1 MLKKGRL
8 LNEVHGDGFTIYKN
22 TEVLIV
28 HEQESN
34 LWDGELFY
42 IILDQKSEE
51 SISVAKTYVEV
62 F

>member
-8 LNEVHGDGFTIYKN
+8 LNKVHGDGFTIYKN

-42 IILDQKSEE
+42 VILDAKSEE